1 MVRHRV
7 VTAIQCQ
14 FPSLYIELCHWYA
27 ECIIFLNEFF
37 SVIDLASDEEYCVPY
52 ILALTNGVQ
61 CLAQVVVKLR
71 KNNNSM
77 TLAHAIDKNSADQHK
92 HNES

>member
-1 MVRHRV
+1 MVSQLV
-7 VTAIQCQ
+7 VTAIECH
-14 FPSLYIELCHWYA
+14 FPSLHIQLSDWYA
-27 ECIIFLNEFF
+27 QRIIFLNEIF

-71 KNNNSM
+71 KNSY
-77 TLAHAIDKNSADQHK
+77 LILEHAT
-92 HNES
+92 